1 MLRAA
6 IYASALIAAIALTA
20 GAADAQTSRLAVGVQ
35 GGTLGAGAGV
45 QFSLNDYLVLRGSY
59 DALSIE
65 RDDTYDDIAYNGDAD
80 FSSPGAFVDLHPFR
94 NALLISGGVYLG
106 DRSVSIDSTPTGS
119 TEVGGVTFT
128 PEQIGTL
135 KGSIDLEGTAPFV
148 GVGFDNT
155 FTSGGHWGWR
165 VLVGAAFSD
174 EPQVDLASEGGTVS
188 ATPQFQAALAV
199 EEAEIQAEADDYNV
213 LPVVQVGLNY
223 RF

>member
-1 MLRAA
+1 MIRAVLPA
-6 IYASALIAAIALTA
+6 LALSAVMMGA
-20 GAADAQTSRLAVGVQ
+20 GAADAQTSRFAVGVQ
-35 GGTLGAGAGV
+35 GGTPGLGANV
-45 QFSLNDYLVLRGSY
+45 QFSLNDYLVLRGGY

-65 RDDTYDDIAYNGDAD
+65 RDDTYDGIPYNGEAD

-94 NALLISGGVYLG
+94 NAFFVSGGAYFG
-106 DRSVSIDSTPTGS
+106 DRSVDIDSTPTTP
-119 TEVGGVTFT
+119 TEIGGVTFT

-135 KGSIDLEGTAPFV
+135 RGSIDLEGTAPFV

-174 EPQVDLASEGGTVS
+174 EPQVDLASEGGSISDT
-188 ATPQFQAALAV
+188 AEFQAALAV
-199 EEAEIQAEADDYNV
+199 EEADILAEADDYDV
-213 LPVVQVGLNY
+213 LPVVQLGLNY